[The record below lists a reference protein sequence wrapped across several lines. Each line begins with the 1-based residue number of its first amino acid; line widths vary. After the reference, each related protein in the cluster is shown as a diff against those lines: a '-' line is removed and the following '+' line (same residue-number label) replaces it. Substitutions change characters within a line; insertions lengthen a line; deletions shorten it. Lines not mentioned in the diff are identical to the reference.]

1 MFRFEEPTYLY
12 LLLLLPFL
20 AAFYLYSN
28 YRRRKAIRKFGDPVL
43 MAQLMPD
50 VSKYRP
56 DVKFWLVFAAIGLFA
71 VLLARP
77 QFGSK
82 LETVKR
88 QGVEVMIA
96 LDISNSMLA
105 QDVQPSR
112 LEKAKRLVAQLVD
125 KMENDKVGMIVFAGD
140 AFTQLP
146 ITSDYI
152 SAKMF
157 LESIN
162 PSLISKQ
169 GTAIGAAINL
179 ATRSFTPQEGVG
191 RAVIVITDGENHEG
205 GAVEAAKAAAE
216 KGIQVSVLG
225 VGMPDGAPIPVEGTN
240 DFRRDRDGNV
250 VVTRLNEQ
258 MCQEIAQAGD
268 GIYLRVDNSNAAQKV
283 IAQEI
288 NKMAKADVETQVY
301 TEFNE
306 QFQAVAWI
314 ILLLLLAEMLI
325 LERKNPLFRNI
336 HLFKKE
342 ERYDDEK

>member
-1 MFRFEEPTYLY
+1 MSSV
-12 LLLLLPFL
+12 
-20 AAFYLYSN
+20 YSN
-28 YRRRKAIRKFGDPVL
+28 YHRRQNIRKYGDPAL
-43 MAQLMPD
+43 LKGLMPTI
-50 VSKYRP
+50 SKYRP
-56 DVKFWLVFAAIGLFA
+56 DIKFWLTFAALTLVILM
-71 VLLARP
+71 LARP

-82 LETVKR
+82 METVKR
-88 QGVEVMIA
+88 SGVEAVIA

-105 QDVQPSR
+105 EDVTPSR
-112 LEKAKRLVAQLVD
+112 LDKSKKLISRLVD
-125 KMENDKVGMIVFAGD
+125 TFNNDKVGLIVFAGD

-146 ITSDYI
+146 ITSDYV

-157 LESIN
+157 LESID

-179 ATRSFTPQEGVG
+179 AARSFTPQEGVG
-191 RAVIVITDGENHEG
+191 RTVIVITDGENHEG

-216 KGIQVSVLG
+216 KGIQVNVLG
-225 VGMPDGAPIPVEGTN
+225 VGMPEGAPIPIEGTN
-240 DFRRDRDGNV
+240 DYRRDREGNV
-250 VVTRLNEQ
+250 IVTRLNEQ
-258 MCQEIAQAGD
+258 MCQEIAQAGN
-268 GIYLRVDNSNAAQKV
+268 GIYVRVDNTNGAQKA
-283 IAQEI
+283 ISQEI

-336 HLFKKE
+336 HLFSNKK
-342 ERYDDEK
+342 

>member
-1 MFRFEEPTYLY
+1 MFRFADPNFLY
-12 LLLLLPFL
+12 LLILLPFL
-20 AAFYLYSN
+20 VALYLYSN
-28 YRRRKAIRKFGDPVL
+28 YHRRQNIRKYGDPAL
-43 MAQLMPD
+43 LKGLMPTI
-50 VSKYRP
+50 SKYRP
-56 DVKFWLVFAAIGLFA
+56 DIKFWLTFAALTLVILM
-71 VLLARP
+71 LARP

-82 LETVKR
+82 METVKR
-88 QGVEVMIA
+88 SGVEAVIA

-105 QDVQPSR
+105 EDVTPSR
-112 LEKAKRLVAQLVD
+112 LDKSKKLISRLVD
-125 KMENDKVGMIVFAGD
+125 TFNNDKVGLIVFAGD

-157 LESIN
+157 LESID

-179 ATRSFTPQEGVG
+179 AARSFTPQEGVG
-191 RAVIVITDGENHEG
+191 RTVIVIADGENHEG

-216 KGIQVSVLG
+216 KGIQVNVLG
-225 VGMPDGAPIPVEGTN
+225 VGMPEGAPIPIEGTN
-240 DFRRDRDGNV
+240 DYRRDREGNV
-250 VVTRLNEQ
+250 IVTRLNEQ
-258 MCQEIAQAGD
+258 MCQEIAQAGN
-268 GIYLRVDNSNAAQKV
+268 GIYVRVDNTNGAQKA
-283 IAQEI
+283 ISQEI

-336 HLFKKE
+336 HLFSNKK
-342 ERYDDEK
+342 